1 MSPEALPTATLA
13 ADRVVVLRDLLASTK
28 LFYSLPGAT
37 KAKAS
42 AKAVADQLTD
52 YVLPRLASL
61 DAPLLAV
68 VGGSTGAGKST
79 LVSSLV
85 RSHVAVSSAIR
96 PTTRRPLLLH
106 APADASWFDADR
118 VLGSLA
124 RVRVPEGAPPTPA
137 GEVTPREVELR
148 ACSNLSAG
156 LALLDAPDVDSV
168 VEENRALAGT
178 LLASA
183 DLWVFVTTAARYA
196 DAVPW
201 DHLREAASR
210 DILVAVVLDRVPPG
224 AGQAVEA
231 DLRKRLTA
239 AGMAEAP
246 VFQVAESQLDEQGF
260 LPDYLV
266 SPLRTW
272 LAQLAADT
280 AARHAVA
287 RRTAQGAL
295 AAALTRSWEVATEVA
310 EQTKTAEH
318 LTSLAVENHT
328 EAGRRLEAATADG
341 AMLRGEVLSRWQE
354 YVGTGE
360 LLRALESR
368 VGWLR
373 DRLSNALR
381 SRPAPSEAVTTAIED
396 QLAALVVA
404 ECQRAA
410 LETERVWRREAT
422 APYALTVALSQLPTA
437 EAQIEQAGDLVRE
450 WQGDVLALV
459 RSEGSDRR
467 LTARILSYGVNGIG
481 VALMVLVFAH
491 TGGLTGGEV
500 GIAGGTAV
508 LAQKVLE
515 AVFGD
520 QAMRALAQRARQ
532 DLHDRWTVLLDQ
544 QLQVFTAALP
554 EVVPSSQQLSE
565 ALNAAAI
572 GLQALSQEVRA

>member
-1 MSPEALPTATLA
+1 MSPEKLPA
-13 ADRVVVLRDLLASTK
+13 AAHAAQQVAALRDLLAATR
-28 LFYSLPGAT
+28 LPYALP
-37 KAKAS
+37 AAAQARAS
-42 AKAVADQLTD
+42 AQAVSDQLTN
-52 YVLPRLASL
+52 YVLPRLDSL

-85 RSHVAVSSAIR
+85 RAHVAASSAIR

-106 APADASWFDADR
+106 ALDDAPWFDNDR

-137 GEVTPREVELR
+137 GQVTPREVELR
-148 ACSNLSAG
+148 PCSALPAG

-201 DHLREAASR
+201 DHLREAARR

-224 AGQAVEA
+224 AGQEVEA
-231 DLRKRLTA
+231 DLRRRLA
-239 AGMAEAP
+239 EAGLAQAP
-246 VFQVAESQLDEQGF
+246 VFQVAESALDTQGF
-260 LPDYLV
+260 LPDQLV
-266 SPLRTW
+266 APLRGW
-272 LAQLAADT
+272 LHQLAADA

-295 AAALTRSWEVATEVA
+295 TAALASAQEVAAQVTEQDRAAAHLAQLATEYH
-310 EQTKTAEH
+310 Q
-318 LTSLAVENHT
+318 
-328 EAGRRLEAATADG
+328 EAGQRLQTATADG
-341 AMLRGEVLSRWQE
+341 AMLRGEVLARWQE

-373 DRLSNALR
+373 DRLGNALR
-381 SRPAPSEAVTTAIED
+381 GRPAPSQAVSSAIED

-410 LETERVWRREAT
+410 LETERAWRREAT
-422 APYALTVALSQLPTA
+422 APYALTVAVSGLPGAQALSDSAA
-437 EAQIEQAGDLVRE
+437 ELVRQ
-450 WQGDVLALV
+450 WQDDVLGLV
-459 RSEGSDRR
+459 RAEGSERR
-467 LTARILSYGVNGIG
+467 LTARILSYGVNGVG
-481 VALMVLVFAH
+481 VALMVTVFAY

-520 QAMRALAQRARQ
+520 QAMRTLAQQARK
-532 DLHDRWTVLLDQ
+532 DLQARWSTLLEQQRTVFQ
-544 QLQVFTAALP
+544 EALP
-554 EVVPSSQQLSE
+554 PVTPSSEEISAAVAAATTGLE
-565 ALNAAAI
+565 ALRDWEA
-572 GLQALSQEVRA
+572 S

>member
-1 MSPEALPTATLA
+1 MSPDNLPAAARATQQVA
-13 ADRVVVLRDLLASTK
+13 ALRDLLAATR
-28 LFYSLPGAT
+28 LPYALP
-37 KAKAS
+37 AAARARAS
-42 AKAVADQLTD
+42 AQAVSDQLTN

-85 RSHVAVSSAIR
+85 RAHVSASSAIR

-106 APADASWFDADR
+106 APADAPWFDSDR
-118 VLGSLA
+118 VLSSLA

-137 GEVTPREVELR
+137 GQVTPREVELR
-148 ACSNLSAG
+148 ACAALPPG

-168 VEENRALAGT
+168 VEENRSLAGT

-201 DHLREAASR
+201 DHLREAARR
-210 DILVAVVLDRVPPG
+210 DVLVAVVLDRVPPG
-224 AGQAVEA
+224 AGQEVEA
-231 DLRKRLTA
+231 DLRRRLA
-239 AGMAEAP
+239 EAGLAQAP
-246 VFQVAESQLDEQGF
+246 VFQVAESSLDTQGF
-260 LPDYLV
+260 LPDHLV
-266 SPLRTW
+266 APLRSW
-272 LAQLAADT
+272 LHQLAADV

-295 AAALTRSWEVATEVA
+295 SSALASAAEVAAQVTEQDRAGAYLAQLAA
-310 EQTKTAEH
+310 EYHQ
-318 LTSLAVENHT
+318 
-328 EAGRRLEAATADG
+328 EAGQRLQDATADG
-341 AMLRGEVLSRWQE
+341 AMLRGEVLARWQE

-360 LLRALESR
+360 LLRALEHR

-373 DRLSNALR
+373 DRLGNALR
-381 SRPAPSEAVTTAIED
+381 GRPAPVQALTCAIED

-410 LETERVWRREAT
+410 LETERAWRREAT
-422 APYALTVALSQLPTA
+422 APYALTVALADLPGG
-437 EAQIEQAGDLVRE
+437 QRLNDSAGNLVRQ
-450 WQGDVLALV
+450 WQDDVLALV
-459 RSEGSDRR
+459 RAEGSERR
-467 LTARILSYGVNGIG
+467 LTARILSYGVNGVG
-481 VALMVLVFAH
+481 VALMVTVFAY

-520 QAMRALAQRARQ
+520 QAMRALAQQARR
-532 DLHDRWTVLLDQ
+532 DLQARWTTLLEQ
-544 QLQVFTAALP
+544 QRAVFQEALP
-554 EVVPSSQQLSE
+554 LVSPSSQELAAAVGAAASSLE
-565 ALNAAAI
+565 ALRDWET
-572 GLQALSQEVRA
+572 S

>member
-1 MSPEALPTATLA
+1 MSPEKLPA
-13 ADRVVVLRDLLASTK
+13 AAHAAQQVAALRDLLAATR
-28 LFYSLPGAT
+28 LPYALP
-37 KAKAS
+37 AAAQARAS
-42 AKAVADQLTD
+42 AQAVSDQLTN
-52 YVLPRLASL
+52 YVLPRLDSL

-85 RSHVAVSSAIR
+85 RAHVAASSAIR

-106 APADASWFDADR
+106 APDDAPWFDNDR

-137 GEVTPREVELR
+137 GQVTPREVELR
-148 ACSNLSAG
+148 PCSALPAG

-201 DHLREAASR
+201 DHLREAARR

-224 AGQAVEA
+224 AGQEVEA
-231 DLRKRLTA
+231 DLRRRLA
-239 AGMAEAP
+239 EAGLAQAP
-246 VFQVAESQLDEQGF
+246 VFQVAESALDTQGF
-260 LPDYLV
+260 LPDQLV
-266 SPLRTW
+266 APLRGW
-272 LAQLAADT
+272 LHQLAADA

-295 AAALTRSWEVATEVA
+295 TAALASAQEVAAQVTEQDRAAAHLAHLATEYH
-310 EQTKTAEH
+310 Q
-318 LTSLAVENHT
+318 
-328 EAGRRLEAATADG
+328 EAGQRLQTATADG
-341 AMLRGEVLSRWQE
+341 AMLRGEVLARWQE

-373 DRLSNALR
+373 DRLGNALR
-381 SRPAPSEAVTTAIED
+381 GRPAPSQAVSSAIED

-410 LETERVWRREAT
+410 LETERAWRREAT
-422 APYALTVALSQLPTA
+422 APYALTVAVSGLPGAQALSDSAA
-437 EAQIEQAGDLVRE
+437 ELVRQ
-450 WQGDVLALV
+450 WQDDVLGLV
-459 RSEGSDRR
+459 RAEGSERR
-467 LTARILSYGVNGIG
+467 LTARILSYGVNGVG
-481 VALMVLVFAH
+481 VALMVTVFAY

-520 QAMRALAQRARQ
+520 QAMRTLAQQARK
-532 DLHDRWTVLLDQ
+532 DLQARWSTLLEQQRTVFQ
-544 QLQVFTAALP
+544 EALP
-554 EVVPSSQQLSE
+554 PVTPSSEEISAAVAAATTGLE
-565 ALNAAAI
+565 ALRDWEA
-572 GLQALSQEVRA
+572 S

>member
-1 MSPEALPTATLA
+1 MSPAGLPTATLA
-13 ADRVVVLRDLLASTK
+13 AERVAALRDLLSTTK
-28 LFYSLPGAT
+28 LPYTLPGAP

-42 AKAVADQLTD
+42 AKTVVDQLTD

-85 RSHVAVSSAIR
+85 RAQVAASSAIR

-106 APADASWFDADR
+106 APADALWFNTDR
-118 VLGSLA
+118 VLASLA
-124 RVRVPEGAPPTPA
+124 RVRVPEGSPPTPA

-148 ACSNLSAG
+148 ACSNLPAG

-178 LLASA
+178 LLAGA

-224 AGQAVEA
+224 AGEAVEA
-231 DLRKRLTA
+231 DLRKRLVD
-239 AGMAEAP
+239 AGMGQAP
-246 VFQVAESQLDEQGF
+246 VFQVAESQLDAQGF
-260 LPDYLV
+260 LPDALV
-266 SPLRTW
+266 APLRSW
-272 LAQLAADT
+272 LAQLAAD
-280 AARHAVA
+280 AVARHAVA

-295 AAALTRSWEVATEVA
+295 TAALTRSSEVATELG
-310 EQTKTAEH
+310 EQAQTAER
-318 LTSLAVENHT
+318 LAALAAENHM
-328 EAGRRLEAATADG
+328 EAVRRLEAATADG
-341 AMLRGEVLSRWQE
+341 AMLRGEVLARWQE
-354 YVGTGE
+354 YIGTGE

-373 DRLSNALR
+373 DRLGNALR
-381 SRPAPSEAVTTAIED
+381 GKPAPSETVTAAIEE

-422 APYALTVALSQLPTA
+422 APYALSVALSELPTA
-437 EAQIEQAGDLVRE
+437 ASLTEQAGDLVRE

-459 RSEGSDRR
+459 RSEGADRR
-467 LTARILSYGVNGIG
+467 LTARVLSYGVNGIG
-481 VALMVLVFAH
+481 LALMVLVFAH
-491 TGGLTGGEV
+491 TGGLTGSEV
-500 GIAGGTAV
+500 GIVGGTAV

-520 QAMRALAQRARQ
+520 QAMRSLAQRARQ
-532 DLHDRWTVLLDQ
+532 DLHDRWTAVLNQ
-544 QLQVFTAALP
+544 QLEAFTAALP
-554 EVVPSSQQLSE
+554 PVLPSRQQLVE
-565 ALNAAAI
+565 AVDAAAA
-572 GLQALSQEVRA
+572 GLQALSQEAKA